1 MNSNVIHDN
10 RCVSRDASSAPAE
23 MMSMTGRLA
32 PVPCPP
38 ARTAP
43 TLKERSMEPDDP
55 NIDEHI
61 REALRT
67 AERKGRLEVLAAV
80 IDFPGGLADLRKIMS
95 SDAPLSI
102 LDRGL
107 LVVRL
112 AHKLP
117 VLEST

>member
-1 MNSNVIHDN
+1 MNSNAIHDP
-10 RCVSRDASSAPAE
+10 RCVCDGARGQCRDHVHDTL
-23 MMSMTGRLA
+23 TGLE
-32 PVPCPP
+32 PCPTT
-38 ARTAP
+38 RRVP
-43 TLKERSMEPDDP
+43 TFKEIPMEPDDP

-61 REALRT
+61 REALRV
-67 AERKGRLEVLAAV
+67 AEEKGRLEVLAAV

-102 LDRGL
+102 LDRAL